1 MSGNIECKIVSL
13 MLIVTFFG
21 LYPVCDTS
29 LSQGSPPVLEVDS
42 AAMDFGETDTSKTFA
57 VTNSGGGTLEW
68 SLHEDEEW
76 MSVDVTSGS
85 LESTMSETV
94 TVEVDRSK
102 VLTSGEITGTITI
115 TSNDGS
121 AEIEVT
127 MIIPPPVLEVDS
139 TAMDFGETDT
149 SKTFTVTNSGGGTLE
164 WSLYEDAEWMIV
176 DVTSGSL
183 ETTNS
188 ETVTVDVDRSK
199 VLTLG
204 MINSTIT
211 VTANDASTTI
221 EITMIVLEQ
230 PVIEVSPLSLDF
242 GSKYVVKE
250 LFISNSGNGILD
262 WTIAAQTAWMTV
274 DKETGSTAEGTMDV
288 INVIVDR
295 SAATELGG
303 YSVELGITSDGGN
316 ATVGVVME
324 KINHVPE
331 IPAVISPVDGV
342 TNQSLYTTLAWQ
354 GGDIDTGDGDTITY
368 DVYFSTNKMLVDI
381 EDVSVLTCSNMK
393 ICYCEPGT
401 NSLDRET
408 TYHWK
413 VVAKDSY
420 GEITSGSV
428 WSFTTENN
436 VISICP
442 AFALGLDY
450 GEFSLLRE
458 LRDNVLAKDETGRN
472 YINLYYHYSW
482 ELFLILF
489 INDELGVQ
497 TGEVF
502 KELIPAIRSLLIGR
516 EVFVTVEIMV
526 EVKELIRKITSYAS
540 PQLKAVLH
548 GIQADVRNREKM
560 ETLGI
565 IIDDSE
571 IQ

>member
-1 MSGNIECKIVSL
+1 MSGNMECKIVSL
-13 MLIVTFFG
+13 VLILTFFG

-42 AAMDFGETDTSKTFA
+42 TAVDFGETDTSKTFA
-57 VTNSGGGTLEW
+57 VTNSGGDTLEW

-164 WSLYEDAEWMIV
+164 WSLYEDAEWMSV

-183 ETTNS
+183 ESTMS
-188 ETVTVDVDRSK
+188 ETVTVEVDRSK

-204 MINSTIT
+204 VINSTIT
-211 VTANDASTTI
+211 VTANDESTTI
-221 EITMIVLEQ
+221 EVTMIVLEQ

-242 GSKYVVKE
+242 DSKYVVRE
-250 LFISNSGNGILD
+250 LTISNTGTGILD
-262 WTIAAQTAWMTV
+262 WIIDT
-274 DKETGSTAEGTMDV
+274 KETWFAVDQETGQTNEGETDE
-288 INVIVDR
+288 INIIVDR

-303 YSVELGITSDGGN
+303 YSGELGITSDGGDV
-316 ATVGVVME
+316 TVRIAME

-331 IPAVISPVDGV
+331 IPAVISPVDGA
-342 TNQSLYTTLAWQ
+342 TKQSLYTTLAWQ

-381 EDVSVLTCSNMK
+381 EDVSVLTCSDMK
-393 ICYCEPGT
+393 VFYCEPGT
-401 NSLDRET
+401 NSLDVET

-428 WSFTTENN
+428 WNFTTENN
-436 VISICP
+436 AINLCP

-450 GEFSLLRE
+450 GELSLLRE
-458 LRDNVLAKDETGRN
+458 LRDNVLTKDETGKN
-472 YINLYYHYSW
+472 YVNLYYHYSW

-489 INDELGVQ
+489 INDELGVK

-502 KELIPAIRSLLIGR
+502 KELIPVIRSLLIGR
-516 EVFVTVEIMV
+516 EVFVTVEMMG
-526 EVKELIRKITSYAS
+526 EVKELIGKITSCAS
-540 PQLKAVLH
+540 PQLKAALN
-548 GIQADVRNREKM
+548 GIQADIRNREKM

-565 IIDDSE
+565 IIDE
-571 IQ
+571 G